1 MPHLHANGVNLYYEE
16 HGTGEPLV
24 LIMGFTASSVAWHW
38 NIADFATHFRVI
50 AFDNRGVG
58 QSDKPNVPYSMAMFA
73 EDTAGVL
80 TGLGIDSAHIFGIS
94 MGGMIA
100 QEFALRYPQRVKT
113 LTLGCTNCGGPQTVL
128 PTDPDVLKMLA
139 NIDSMD
145 VVQAALT
152 MTKVAVTP
160 WFMRQRM
167 DVLIE
172 LNRLS
177 SQHPTPQHGMVCQ
190 MAAIQGHGTYD
201 RLPQLTMPTLVITGK
216 EDGLVPP
223 ENSVTLARRI
233 PNADLVLLANAS
245 HLFNIELPA
254 ATNDVVT
261 RFIQRQREWHGG
273 GQS

>member
-1 MPHLHANGVNLYYEE
+1 MPHVHANGIDFYFEE

-24 LIMGFTASSVAWHW
+24 LIMGFTVSSVGWYW
-38 NIADFATHFRVI
+38 NIADFAKQFRVI

-73 EDTAGVL
+73 DDTAAVL
-80 TGLGIDSAHIFGIS
+80 DEIGIDNAHIFGIS

-113 LTLGCTNCGGPQTVL
+113 LTLGCTNCGGLQTVL
-128 PTDPDVLKMLA
+128 SKDPDVLNMLA
-139 NIDSMD
+139 NIASMD
-145 VVQAALT
+145 VQQAALT

-160 WFMRQRM
+160 WFMQKRM
-167 DVLIE
+167 DVLLE

-177 SQHPTPQHGMVCQ
+177 AQHPTPQHGMVCQ
-190 MAAIQGHGTYD
+190 MHAIQGHDTYD

-216 EDGLVPP
+216 EDGLMPP
-223 ENSVTLARRI
+223 ENSVTLAQRI
-233 PNADLVLLANAS
+233 PNADLVLLSNAS

-254 ATNDVVT
+254 ATTEVVT
-261 RFIQRQREWHGG
+261 RFIQRRREWQGNG
-273 GQS
+273 

>member
-1 MPHLHANGVNLYYEE
+1 MPHIRTNGINIYYEE

-38 NIADFATHFRVI
+38 NIADFAQQFRVI

-73 EDTAGVL
+73 DDTSGVL
-80 TGLGIDSAHIFGIS
+80 AGLGINNAHIFGIS

-128 PTDPDVLKMLA
+128 SKDPDVLNMLA
-139 NIDSMD
+139 NVASMD
-145 VVQAALT
+145 VQQAALT

-160 WFMRQRM
+160 WFMQKRM
-167 DVLIE
+167 DVLLE

-177 SQHPTPQHGMVCQ
+177 AQHPTPQHGMVCQ
-190 MAAIQGHGTYD
+190 MQAIQGHDTYD

-223 ENSVTLARRI
+223 ENSVTLSRRI

-254 ATNDVVT
+254 ATTEVVT
-261 RFIQRQREWHGG
+261 RFIQRQREWQGSR
-273 GQS
+273 Q

>member
-1 MPHLHANGVNLYYEE
+1 MPHIQTNGVNLYYEE
-16 HGTGEPLV
+16 HGSGEPLV
-24 LIMGFTASSVAWHW
+24 LIMGFTVSSVGWHW
-38 NIADFATHFRVI
+38 NIPDFAQQFRVI
-50 AFDNRGVG
+50 ALDNRGVG
-58 QSDKPNVPYSMAMFA
+58 QSDKPDVPYSMAMFA
-73 EDTAGVL
+73 DDTAGVL
-80 TGLGIDSAHIFGIS
+80 AGLGIDNAHIFGIS

-113 LTLGCTNCGGPQTVL
+113 LTLGCTNCGGPRTVL
-128 PTDPDVLKMLA
+128 PTDPDVLNLLA
-139 NIDSMD
+139 NVNSMD

-172 LNRLS
+172 LQRLS
-177 SQHPTPQHGMVCQ
+177 SQYPTPQHGMVCQ
-190 MAAIQGHGTYD
+190 MAAIQGHDTYD

-223 ENSVTLARRI
+223 ENSVTLAQHI

-245 HLFNIELPA
+245 HLFNIELPG
-254 ATNDVVT
+254 ATAEVVT
-261 RFIQRQREWHGG
+261 RFIQRRREWQVN
-273 GQS
+273 GQ